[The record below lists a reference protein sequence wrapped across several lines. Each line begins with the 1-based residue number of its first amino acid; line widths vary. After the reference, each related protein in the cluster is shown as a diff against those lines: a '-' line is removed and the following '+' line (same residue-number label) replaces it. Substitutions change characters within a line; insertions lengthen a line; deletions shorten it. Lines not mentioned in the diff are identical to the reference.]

1 MKNFSKFVGMISR
14 ACGVIA
20 AVLVGL
26 AILVVCQMV
35 VMRYFLNASTFWQ
48 TGFVI
53 FSLVGSTFIG
63 CPYVLLVKGH
73 VNVELLPHYLGRRG
87 RFFLAMTASLLGL
100 FFCSILT
107 WKGYELFHEAWVND
121 WTTDTIWAL
130 PLWIPYLSIPLG
142 IGLLSLQ
149 YVADIVALVCGH
161 DMPFGI
167 DTNSPS
173 EGE

>member
-1 MKNFSKFVGMISR
+1 MKSFIRFVHAISNI
-14 ACGVIA
+14 CGVIA

-35 VMRYFLNASTFWQ
+35 VMRYFLNASTIWQ
-48 TGFVI
+48 TEFVI

-63 CPYVLLVKGH
+63 CPYVLMVKGH

-87 RFFLAMTASLLGL
+87 RYFLALIASSLGL
-100 FFCSILT
+100 LFCAILA
-107 WKGYELFHEAWVND
+107 WKGYGLFHEALVEG

-149 YVADIVALVCGH
+149 YVADLLSLASGQE
-161 DMPFGI
+161 MPFGL
-167 DTNSPS
+167 DSHS
-173 EGE
+173 SREGE